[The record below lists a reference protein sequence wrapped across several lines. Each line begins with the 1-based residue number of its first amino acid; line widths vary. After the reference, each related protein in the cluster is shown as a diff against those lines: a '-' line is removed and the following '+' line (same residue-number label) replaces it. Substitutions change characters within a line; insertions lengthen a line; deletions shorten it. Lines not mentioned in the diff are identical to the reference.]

1 MNPVDPQFVKS
12 LMENIYGNDEDLV
25 THQSCEDAE
34 KAVEK
39 HATDMATFGIPKNVG
54 NAWKAPKAPE
64 PKSQKLEDHAEE
76 EKSLTESVDPINER
90 VTNLE
95 QSLVSILESLKSVV
109 ANLNEEGPTAEQL
122 AAIETEEGKSKKK
135 VAKKKGSTSHLN
147 KDNKNVQDTAVGA
160 EGEAA
165 KSGDRIPVGKRGEG
179 QTADLDH
186 VLDGAVPGH
195 SRTQEH
201 KMRARALKQTEKQGE
216 PGNQKMSKK
225 EIAELADN

>member
-1 MNPVDPQFVKS
+1 
-12 LMENIYGNDEDLV
+12 MENIYGNDENIV
-25 THQSCEDAE
+25 KHQSCEDAE

-39 HATDMATFGIPKNVG
+39 HATTMENFGIPKNIG

-64 PKSQKLEDHAEE
+64 PKSQKLEDHSEE

-95 QSLVSILESLKSVV
+95 QSLVSILESLKSLVS
-109 ANLNEEGPTAEQL
+109 NLNEEGPSNAQLDAIAAEG
-122 AAIETEEGKSKKK
+122 AKP
-135 VAKKKGSTSHLN
+135 KKKGSTSHLN
-147 KDNKNVQDTAVGA
+147 KDNKNAQDTEVGA

-165 KSGDRIPVGKRGEG
+165 KSGDKIPVGKRGEG

-186 VLDGAVPGH
+186 VLKGVKKGSAKEKEFKMKARGH
-195 SRTQEH
+195 
-201 KMRARALKQTEKQGE
+201 KQTLAQGK

-225 EIAELADN
+225 EIDALADS